1 MVEWFHWASFL
12 AFLVLV
18 LALDL
23 FVLHRDAREV
33 PFKQALA
40 WTGAWVGLAL
50 AFGGVLLL
58 WRGAEAGGEYA
69 AGYLIE
75 WSLSVDNVFVFVL
88 IFTHFVVP
96 PAYQHRVLF
105 WGVLGAIFLRL
116 SFILG
121 GSALLN
127 RFHWVIYIFGGLLI
141 VTAVRFLAERRERRS
156 LEESAILRLT
166 RKVLPITESFEGQ
179 RLVVRRGG
187 RLLATPLLA
196 VLVVIEATD
205 VVFAIDSVPAVFS
218 VTRDAFVAFTS
229 NAMAIL
235 GLRALYFVLAGAMG
249 RFRYVKPALAAILAF
264 VGVKMVLS
272 ELVEIPVAVS
282 LVVIAGILTAG
293 IGGSVVWPAPE
304 VRRLPT
310 GPEPPL

>member
-1 MVEWFHWASFL
+1 MVDWFHWASFL
-12 AFLVLV
+12 AFLVLL

-23 FVLHRDAREV
+23 FVLHRRAREV
-33 PFKQALA
+33 PFKQALV
-40 WTGAWVGLAL
+40 WTAVWVGLAL

-58 WRGAEAGGEYA
+58 WRGAEVGGEYA

-88 IFTHFVVP
+88 IFTHFAVP
-96 PAYQHRVLF
+96 AAYQHRVLF
-105 WGVLGAIFLRL
+105 WGVLGAILLRL

-127 RFHWVIYIFGGLLI
+127 RFHWVIYVFGGLLV
-141 VTAVRFLAERRERRS
+141 VTAVRFLAERTERRS
-156 LEESAILRLT
+156 LEESVILRLT
-166 RKVLPITESFEGQ
+166 RRVLPITESFQGQ
-179 RLVVRRGG
+179 RLVVRRGRG
-187 RLLATPLLA
+187 LLATPLLA

-235 GLRALYFVLAGAMG
+235 GLRSLYFVLAGAMG
-249 RFRYVKPALAAILAF
+249 RFRYIKPALAAILAF
-264 VGVKMVLS
+264 VGVKMLLTDV
-272 ELVEIPVAVS
+272 VEIPVAVS
-282 LVVIAGILTAG
+282 LVVIAGILAAG
-293 IGGSVVWPAPE
+293 IGASVLRPAPE
-304 VRRLPT
+304 VRRPPT
-310 GPEPPL
+310 GS

>member
-40 WTGAWVGLAL
+40 WTGVWVGLAL

-58 WRGAEAGGEYA
+58 WRGVEAGGEYA

-88 IFTHFVVP
+88 IFTHFAVP

-127 RFHWVIYIFGGLLI
+127 RFHWVVYVFGGILI
-141 VTAVRFLAERRERRS
+141 VTAARFLAERRERRS

-166 RKVLPITESFEGQ
+166 RKVMPITGSFEGQ

-235 GLRALYFVLAGAMG
+235 GLRALYFVLAGAIG

-264 VGVKMVLS
+264 VRGKIVLS
-272 ELVEIPVAVS
+272 ELVGIPVARS
-282 LVVIAGILTAG
+282 
-293 IGGSVVWPAPE
+293 
-304 VRRLPT
+304 
-310 GPEPPL
+310 